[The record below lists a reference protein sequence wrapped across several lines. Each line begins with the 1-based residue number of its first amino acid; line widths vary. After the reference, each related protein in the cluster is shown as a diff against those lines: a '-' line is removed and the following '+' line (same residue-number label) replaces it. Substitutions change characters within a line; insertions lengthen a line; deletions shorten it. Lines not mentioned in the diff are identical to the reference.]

1 VSARSEGRHPVREG
15 ELFYEI
21 EGEGPVVTLIH
32 PGLWDSR
39 TWDPQVS
46 ALVAGGYRA
55 LRYDV
60 RGYGRSS
67 RLTGP
72 PYSHVHDLAELMS
85 GLGVER
91 SALVGCS
98 MGGEIAID
106 FTLSHPQR
114 VDALLLA
121 ASGLG
126 GYEGTSEE
134 NAWWERTFAEVDAAI
149 EAGDHERAEDLRL
162 AIWAPL
168 GTGDASGRR
177 IREIAFDNI
186 HELTMDE
193 SGAEEL
199 DPPAMQRL
207 QEISVPTL
215 VIDAAD
221 DVPIMHSIADILA
234 GEIPGARKVVI
245 ENADHVVNL
254 RQPEAFNGYV
264 LGFLREHLRA

>member
-1 VSARSEGRHPVREG
+1 VSAREQGRLPVQDG
-15 ELFYEI
+15 ELFYES
-21 EGEGPVVTLIH
+21 EGEGPAVTLIH

-39 TWDPQVS
+39 TWEPQIP
-46 ALVAGGYRA
+46 ALVEGGYHA

-67 RLTGP
+67 RLTGA
-72 PYSHVHDLAELMS
+72 PYSHVRDLEALMK
-85 GLGVER
+85 GLGIER
-91 SALVGCS
+91 SALVSCS

-106 FTLSHPQR
+106 FTLSHPER
-114 VDALLLA
+114 VSALVLA

-126 GYEGTSEE
+126 GYEGSAEE
-134 NAWWERTFAEVDAAI
+134 NAWWERTSVEVDAAI

-199 DPPAMQRL
+199 DPPAMRRL
-207 QEISVPTL
+207 QEIAVPTL

-234 GEIPGARKVVI
+234 GGIPGARKVVI
-245 ENADHVVNL
+245 ENANHVVNL
-254 RQPEAFNGYV
+254 RQPEEFNRHV
-264 LGFLREHLRA
+264 LGFLAEFVPG